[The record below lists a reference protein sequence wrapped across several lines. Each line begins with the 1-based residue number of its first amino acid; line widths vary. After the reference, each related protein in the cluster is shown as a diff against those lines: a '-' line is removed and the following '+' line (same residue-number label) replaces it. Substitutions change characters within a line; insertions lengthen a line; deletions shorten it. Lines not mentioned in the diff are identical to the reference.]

1 MSSFALSCLSRT
13 ALALSVVACSTP
25 AAAQRLTAE
34 RALENYR
41 RKFVPTAELDCP
53 RGGEAGEI
61 VVCGRGS
68 ELPDPYRLPLPSS
81 EPGDRQR
88 LIAGEAGR
96 GDVGHGEGRYCFT
109 RCGDIVGLD
118 IQTTRKL
125 IQGVKRLLEGD
136 E

>member
-1 MSSFALSCLSRT
+1 MILSR
-13 ALALSVVACSTP
+13 LAPLLLVAVAPSG
-25 AAAQRLTAE
+25 AAAAPPATAE
-34 RALENYR
+34 QAISNYR
-41 RKFVPTAELDCP
+41 QLFKPTREIDCP
-53 RGGEAGEI
+53 KAGPDEI
-61 VVCGRGS
+61 VVCRRGS
-68 ELPDPYRLPLPSS
+68 ELRDPDRLPLPSS

-96 GDVGHGEGRYCFT
+96 ADVGHGTGRYCFT